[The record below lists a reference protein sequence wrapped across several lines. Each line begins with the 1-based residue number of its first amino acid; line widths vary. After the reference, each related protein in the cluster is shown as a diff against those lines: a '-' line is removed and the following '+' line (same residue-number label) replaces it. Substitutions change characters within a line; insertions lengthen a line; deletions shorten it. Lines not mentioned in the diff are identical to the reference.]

1 MYSVKQYFSSLNFK
15 DRTRLIIG
23 LLSFLILCIWHLTY
37 TPNYSIMDDI
47 FNMFFTMFFTG
58 YVFYSWSK
66 ETNRKEIK
74 EFFLFL
80 STIRF
85 GALLYLLGHLIF
97 GYETVFGSPHLIL
110 IFITMAASVIIS
122 KKSLLLRYFN
132 RENGKVNH
140 N

>member
-1 MYSVKQYFSSLNFK
+1 MYNIKQYFSSLNSK
-15 DRTRLIIG
+15 DKARLIIG
-23 LLSFLILCIWHLTY
+23 LLSFSILCIWHLTY

-80 STIRF
+80 STIRA

-110 IFITMAASVIIS
+110 IFITMAASIIIS

-132 RENGKVNH
+132 RKNGKVGH

>member
-1 MYSVKQYFSSLNFK
+1 
-15 DRTRLIIG
+15 
-23 LLSFLILCIWHLTY
+23 
-37 TPNYSIMDDI
+37 MDDI

-80 STIRF
+80 STIRA
-85 GALLYLLGHLIF
+85 GALLYLLGHLVF

-110 IFITMAASVIIS
+110 IFITMTASVIVS
-122 KKSLLLRYFN
+122 KKSLLLKYFN
-132 RENGKVNH
+132 RKNGKVNH